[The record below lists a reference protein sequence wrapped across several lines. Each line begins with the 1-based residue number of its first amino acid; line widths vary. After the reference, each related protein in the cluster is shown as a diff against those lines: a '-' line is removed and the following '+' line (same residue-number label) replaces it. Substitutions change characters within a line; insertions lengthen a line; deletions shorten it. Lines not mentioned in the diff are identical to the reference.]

1 MLSRLKR
8 RTEAAGAAV
17 VPAWHPNFRNFERLP
32 DTKVVRTAF
41 FVNGVAAVVVIVLLG
56 WLGYQELQI
65 RELSRSISD
74 WQEQIERDQ
83 PGSARAVEL
92 FKKYQTEAA
101 RVTEIDTFVK
111 SRPKVSALLLHLA
124 ETLPADIALDTLEL
138 KDTSLRLLVTV
149 RGAPDRA
156 SGTASAYV
164 EQLRGDSEIAAEF
177 DDVSLSNLNRNPR
190 NGRLA
195 AEFTLRLKSAESPKK
210 P

>member
-8 RTEAAGAAV
+8 KTDAAGAAV

-41 FVNGVAAVVVIVLLG
+41 FVNGLAAVFAIVLLG

-65 RELSRSISD
+65 RELRQSIAD
-74 WQEQIERDQ
+74 WEQEIERDRA
-83 PGSARAVEL
+83 GSGRAVAL
-92 FKKYQTEAA
+92 FKKYQAEAA
-101 RVTEIDTFVK
+101 RVTEIDSFLK
-111 SRPKVSALLLHLA
+111 SRPKVSSLLLHLA
-124 ETLPADIALDTLEL
+124 ATLPGDIAFDTFEL
-138 KDTSLRLLVTV
+138 KDTALRLLVTV

-164 EQLRGDSEIAAEF
+164 EQLRADPEIAATF
-177 DDVSLSNLNRNPR
+177 DDVSLSNLTRNPR

-195 AEFTLRLKSAESPKK
+195 AEYTLRLKSAEPAKK